1 MKKLTAILLAVTLIL
16 ALAACGSATGSS
28 QGSTGANPDTSA
40 AQDNGTGMDSGT
52 ASSGAPAWSAQG
64 TEQGEAGGLGIN
76 PAGGTGNDVE
86 TGTDVTATGTE
97 NAAQAATDA
106 IAAGTESAAQAA
118 TDAAASGT
126 ESAAQAATDAAAS
139 GTESAAQAATDA
151 SASGTWDT
159 AVAAESAISPDKLLS
174 AVKGSYDELFTVI
187 CDLKYDQLW
196 LDRCQA
202 IVGKEK
208 APECVEMLKNAFTG
222 TIYGKEAEEAYEED
236 PEQGRFDSYFHEGV
250 KRFVFEGN
258 RITGLDEDGEEVFS
272 HEYTY
277 LQDFDNPGELI
288 GYVYETSDR
297 HAGQFKY
304 FLLPENTPE
313 KDYHI
318 EFRYGSDLDD
328 LTKLDKG
335 DYAYWLAAGIPVDAD
350 EQLIEKVIRL
360 FAEQQLMSMAPE
372 GGTIEIGTAGGLAQ
386 FALNVSDGSR
396 NGYEDTTIKLTDDI
410 DCSGIEWTP
419 IGLADPDNMT
429 DTSRMFKGTFNGK
442 GHIISNI
449 TYTSGDPVLGAGVF
463 GMNLGTVKHL
473 TVENVNISC
482 TDTNSM
488 AIGGVVGFN
497 MDGDIHDVML
507 TGDNIITGSAAVGG
521 IAGGS
526 TGKIHDCNVDGTKIN
541 VTGDNQ
547 FAGDRIIL
555 SDMAQ
560 YGGLVIGEGIGG
572 SLENCNA
579 KGTVTAGGNEP
590 AGLGGIA
597 GSLIMMDSVTN
608 CTADV
613 TITTEKGGHAI
624 GGLCGCAGTHSDG
637 KIAEETEGIV
647 STQYPA
653 IIDNCNV
660 TIKMDVPGATHVGGL
675 VGSGLYYYGEETA
688 FKISNCSV
696 KGEINGA
703 VTPGAVTGQ
712 AASSV
717 IESCVTDVR
726 FDGKELEEKTG
737 TANNMV
743 ESTAQDAE

>member
-1 MKKLTAILLAVTLIL
+1 
-16 ALAACGSATGSS
+16 
-28 QGSTGANPDTSA
+28 
-40 AQDNGTGMDSGT
+40 
-52 ASSGAPAWSAQG
+52 
-64 TEQGEAGGLGIN
+64 
-76 PAGGTGNDVE
+76 
-86 TGTDVTATGTE
+86 
-97 NAAQAATDA
+97 
-106 IAAGTESAAQAA
+106 
-118 TDAAASGT
+118 
-126 ESAAQAATDAAAS
+126 
-139 GTESAAQAATDA
+139 
-151 SASGTWDT
+151 
-159 AVAAESAISPDKLLS
+159 
-174 AVKGSYDELFTVI
+174 
-187 CDLKYDQLW
+187 
-196 LDRCQA
+196 
-202 IVGKEK
+202 
-208 APECVEMLKNAFTG
+208 MLKNAFTG